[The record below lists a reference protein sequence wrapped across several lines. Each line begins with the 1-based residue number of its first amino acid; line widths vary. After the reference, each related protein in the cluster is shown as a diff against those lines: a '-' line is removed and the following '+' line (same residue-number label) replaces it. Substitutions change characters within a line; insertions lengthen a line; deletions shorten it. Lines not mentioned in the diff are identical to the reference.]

1 MKNYIISIIVLLILD
16 IIWISLYMGKQYK
29 KQINNIQN
37 NVLTPK
43 YTYAMF
49 AYFLMTIGLIQFVI
63 PNIKKENRLYDSF
76 KYGFVFGLIV
86 YGIYDFTCATI
97 FKDWDIK
104 LAFID
109 VIWGGFV
116 YFIAAYIGSFFIKN
130 SKDF

>member
-16 IIWISLYMGKQYK
+16 IIWISLYMGKQYQ

-37 NVLTPK
+37 NVLIPK
-43 YTYAMF
+43 YTYAIF

-63 PNIKKENRLYDSF
+63 PNIKKENRLCDSF
-76 KYGFVFGLIV
+76 KYGFIFGLIV
-86 YGIYDFTCATI
+86 YGIYDFTCAAI

-116 YFIAAYIGSFFIKN
+116 YFIASYIGSFFIKN
-130 SKDF
+130 

>member
-16 IIWISLYMGKQYK
+16 IIWISLYMGKQYQ

-49 AYFLMTIGLIQFVI
+49 AYFLMIIGLIQFVI
-63 PNIKKENRLYDSF
+63 PNIKKENRLCDSF

-97 FKDWDIK
+97 FKDWNIK

-116 YFIAAYIGSFFIKN
+116 YFIEIYWFF
-130 SKDF
+130 FY